1 MIQHEHRPSLEEYS
15 QWWELRPLSQSK

>member
-1 MIQHEHRPSLEEYS
+1 MIQHERPGLEEYS